1 VSATEEGHQ
10 LHALP
15 RERLIDRAVE
25 AIREHILANR
35 LSGGDRLPSEAE
47 LARSLG
53 VSRNVVRQAVSS
65 LEALGVVQVAHGRG
79 IYVGNLAD
87 TNVFRQL
94 ATWINVSELDNAEYL
109 EVRAIFERG
118 IYEILLERMTDE
130 DLDRFESLA
139 VAMREATDPTEMQQR
154 HDVFHQAVLAA
165 TGNRFL
171 ATMGRILNRF
181 FWSVAYTSPHVDVV
195 SDAEMQ
201 DNHLQIVEVLRRRNR
216 NDIPRIIA
224 LHLGVDTAEGAGE

>member
-1 VSATEEGHQ
+1 MSATEDGHR

-35 LSGGDRLPSEAE
+35 LSGGDRLPSESE

-79 IYVGNLAD
+79 IYVGTLAD

-94 ATWINVSELDNAEYL
+94 ANWINASELDNPEYL

-118 IYEILLERMTDE
+118 IYEILIERVTDAE
-130 DLDRFESLA
+130 LDRFADLA
-139 VAMREATDPTEMQQR
+139 TAMRDATDAAEIHR
-154 HDVFHQAVLAA
+154 LHDEFHDAVLAA
-165 TGNRFL
+165 TDNRFL
-171 ATMGRILNRF
+171 ATMGTILNRF
-181 FWSVAYTSPHVDVV
+181 FWSVASTSPHVHLV

-201 DNHLQIVEVLRRRNR
+201 GSHLRIVDLLRRRNR
-216 NDIPRIIA
+216 NDIPRVIA
-224 LHLGVDTAEGAGE
+224 LHLGINANGIRGE

>member
-1 VSATEEGHQ
+1 MSATEEGHP

-79 IYVGNLAD
+79 IYVGTLAD

-94 ATWINVSELDNAEYL
+94 ATWINTSDLENAEYL

-118 IYEILLERMTDE
+118 IYEVLLERMTDA
-130 DLDRFESLA
+130 DLDRFEALA
-139 VAMREATDPTEMQQR
+139 IAMREAADDAEVQR
-154 HDVFHQAVLAA
+154 CHDAFHEAVLGA
-165 TGNRFL
+165 TNNRL
-171 ATMGRILNRF
+171 LSTMGTILNRF
-181 FWSVAYTSPHVDVV
+181 FWSVAYTSPHVHTV

-201 DNHLQIVEVLRRRNR
+201 DSHFKIVELLRRRNR

-224 LHLGVDTAEGAGE
+224 LHLGVDSIGSAGE

>member
-1 VSATEEGHQ
+1 MSATEEGHRLQ
-10 LHALP
+10 TLP

-79 IYVGNLAD
+79 IYVGSLAD

-94 ATWINVSELDNAEYL
+94 ATWINASELNNAEYL

-118 IYEILLERMTDE
+118 IYEILLERMTDA

-139 VAMREATDPTEMQQR
+139 VAMREATDDEEIQRR
-154 HDVFHQAVLAA
+154 HDAFHQAVLAS
-165 TGNRFL
+165 TENRFL
-171 ATMGRILNRF
+171 ATMGTILNRF
-181 FWSVAYTSPHVDVV
+181 FWSVAYTSPHVHVV
-195 SDAEMQ
+195 SHAQMQ
-201 DNHLQIVEVLRRRNR
+201 ESHLQIVELLRRRNR

-224 LHLGVDTAEGAGE
+224 LHLGVDANGSMGE

>member
-1 VSATEEGHQ
+1 MSATEEGHP

-79 IYVGNLAD
+79 IYVGTLAD

-94 ATWINVSELDNAEYL
+94 ATWINTSDLDNAEYL

-118 IYEILLERMTDE
+118 IYEYPPRTN
-130 DLDRFESLA
+130 DRRGSGSF
-139 VAMREATDPTEMQQR
+139 
-154 HDVFHQAVLAA
+154 
-165 TGNRFL
+165 
-171 ATMGRILNRF
+171 
-181 FWSVAYTSPHVDVV
+181 
-195 SDAEMQ
+195 
-201 DNHLQIVEVLRRRNR
+201 
-216 NDIPRIIA
+216 
-224 LHLGVDTAEGAGE
+224 